1 MASVISLRRSHA
13 DPVVQP
19 NLRLVGDRTNR
30 AEAPVGAPDESPRS
44 AVIAC
49 LTARSSSNGDL
60 LRKARLAARE
70 NDGELYAVL
79 VDSPRTRL
87 GRVQA
92 GALLDDVILA
102 SYLGAKIVWMKSS
115 DVVSELIEF
124 GRLSRV
130 GRIFVARNQPRGLLL
145 AFGRSVYSDLLSR
158 AEGFRIDVVGLDR
171 RN

>member
-13 DPVVQP
+13 DPVRP
-19 NLRLVGDRTNR
+19 ELRLVENRTNR
-30 AEAPVGAPDESPRS
+30 LGAPVGTPGQSSKS

-49 LTARSSSNGDL
+49 LTAGSSSNGDL
-60 LRKARLAARE
+60 LRKARRAARE
-70 NDGELYAVL
+70 NNGELYAVL
-79 VDSPRTRL
+79 VDSPRTSF

-92 GALLDDVILA
+92 SALLDDVILA
-102 SYLGAKIVWMKSS
+102 SYLGAKIVWLKSS